1 MIRTDGTKVTPARH
15 PSWKA
20 EFISLFVALKMD
32 PWIVLLFPMF
42 FASNYFYTWLFNDYN
57 GALFNIRTRSLNN
70 LVYWTAQIFG
80 FLHRPLCSGFE
91 AVPQADPCVPLL
103 VDCSRSCFCCP
114 YMGIFLPKDLYSLLR
129 ASYCHKDRYE

>member
-42 FASNYFYTWLFNDYN
+42 FASNYFYTWRESKY
-57 GALFNIRTRSLNN
+57 
-70 LVYWTAQIFG
+70 
-80 FLHRPLCSGFE
+80 HREITLREVDAFCSI
-91 AVPQADPCVPLL
+91 QRL
-103 VDCSRSCFCCP
+103 
-114 YMGIFLPKDLYSLLR
+114 
-129 ASYCHKDRYE
+129 